1 MYEESIMQSKN
12 KQKGL
17 TGISIMVIIAI
28 VAFMAVAFLKI
39 APVYFD
45 AFKVGDVISGLKE
58 ERGLGEKT
66 SNEIR
71 TLILK
76 RLDVNMV
83 SDVKKE
89 HIFIEKIKNEVFVDI
104 EYEVR
109 KTMFGNLDVIIT
121 FKKSVEAPAI

>member
-1 MYEESIMQSKN
+1 MQLTN

-17 TGISIMVIIAI
+17 TGISIMALLVLIAFVAII
-28 VAFMAVAFLKI
+28 FLKI

-45 AFKVGDVISGLKE
+45 SFKVGDVVSGMKE
-58 ERGLGEKT
+58 ERGLGDK
-66 SNEIR
+66 SNSEISKM
-71 TLILK
+71 ILR

-83 SDVKKE
+83 TDVTKDD
-89 HIFIEKIKNEVFVDI
+89 IIIEKSKNDVLIDV

-109 KTMFGNLDVIIT
+109 KNMFGNLDVVIT